1 MSDVQ
6 GRFES
11 LPPRLLRSY
20 GILDVMKLDPTQM
33 KDWEIAEA
41 AEANLK
47 KAAELAAELGLEE
60 GEWAPYGDVLAK
72 VDVTKVLKRVGKGR
86 KGKYI
91 DVTAITPTALGE
103 GKTTTTLGLVE
114 GLGKLGKK
122 VIGCVR
128 QPSGGPTFN
137 IKGSAAGGGLAQVVP
152 LTALSLGLTGDI
164 DAITNANNLAMVA
177 LNARMQHERNHDDAW
192 LAERGLKRLD
202 IDENRIQFR
211 WAIDFCAQGLRN
223 IEIGRGGKLDGY
235 TCASG
240 FYITVASEVMA
251 ILAMSADLAD
261 LRKRLSRIIVASSK
275 SGKPVTTADLEVDGA
290 MCALLVNA
298 MKPTLMQSLEGQPM
312 FVHAGPFAN
321 IAIGQN
327 SVVADRLA
335 CALGDYVVTESG
347 FASDMGFEKF
357 WNIKC
362 RCSGLKPDAVVLV
375 ATVRALKAHGGAPAV
390 KAGLPLDPV
399 YTTENLELLEKGC
412 ANLLAHIGIIRRAGI
427 QPVVCLNAFYTDTPA
442 ERDLVRRV
450 AEEAGATFAV
460 SDHWLKGGE
469 GALDLAEKVIAA
481 CDKPNEFAYLC
492 DLNEPLKARIEK
504 QVKEVYG
511 GDGVDYEP
519 LAEAKL
525 AAFQAD
531 PETAKLPIC
540 IAKTQY
546 SLSHDPKLLGRP
558 KGWRMPVKDVL
569 IYQGAGLLVPVAGEI
584 KLMPGT
590 SASPAYRRVDV
601 DVETG
606 KVRGLF

>member
-1 MSDVQ
+1 
-6 GRFES
+6 
-11 LPPRLLRSY
+11 
-20 GILDVMKLDPTQM
+20 MKLDPTKM
-33 KDWEIAEA
+33 KDWQIAEA
-41 AEANLK
+41 AEDNLK
-47 KAAELAAELGLEE
+47 SAASLVQELGLKDD
-60 GEWAPYGDVLAK
+60 EWSPYGHVLAK
-72 VDVTKVLKRVGKGR
+72 IDVTKVLKRVGEGK

-103 GKTTTTLGLVE
+103 GKTTTTLGLVQ
-114 GLGKLGKK
+114 GLGKLGKS
-122 VIGCVR
+122 VIGCIR

-152 LTALSLGLTGDI
+152 LTSLSLGLTGDI

-192 LAERGLKRLD
+192 LAQRGLKRLD
-202 IDENRIQFR
+202 IDENKIQFR

-223 IEIGRGGKLDGY
+223 IDIGNGGPLDGY
-235 TCASG
+235 TCKSG

-261 LRKRLSRIIVASSK
+261 LRKRLSKIIVAYSK
-275 SGKPVTTADLEVDGA
+275 SGAPVTTADLEVDGA

-298 MKPTLMQSLEGQPM
+298 IKPTMMQSIEGQPM

-335 CALGDYVVTESG
+335 SALADYVVTESG

-362 RCSGLKPDAVVLV
+362 RASGLKPAAVVLV

-412 ANLLAHIGIIRRAGI
+412 ENLLAHIDIIRKSGV

-442 ERDLVRRV
+442 ERELVRKV
-450 AEEAGATFAV
+450 AEGAGAKFAV

-469 GALDLAEKVIAA
+469 GAIELAKAVIAA
-481 CDKPNEFAYLC
+481 ADEPNDFHFLC
-492 DLNEPLKARIEK
+492 DLNDSLTSRIEK

-511 GDGVDYEP
+511 GDGVDFEP
-519 LAEAKL
+519 AALEKLKAFEAN
-525 AAFQAD
+525 
-531 PETAKLPIC
+531 PETAHLPVC
-540 IAKTQY
+540 MAKTQY

-558 KGWRMPVKDVL
+558 KGWRLPVKDVL
-569 IYQGAGLLVPVAGEI
+569 IYQGAGLIVPVAGEI

-590 SASPAYRRVDV
+590 SASPAFRRVDV

>member
-1 MSDVQ
+1 MA
-6 GRFES
+6 
-11 LPPRLLRSY
+11 
-20 GILDVMKLDPTQM
+20 KLDPTKM
-33 KDWEIAEA
+33 KDWQIAEA
-41 AEANLK
+41 AEENLR
-47 KAAELAAELGLEE
+47 KAADLAAELGLSED
-60 GEWAPYGDVLAK
+60 EWEPYGRYLAK
-72 VDVTKVLKRVGKGR
+72 IDVTKVLSRLGDKKRA
-86 KGKYI
+86 KYI

-103 GKTTTTLGLVE
+103 GKTTTTLGLVQ
-114 GLGKLGKK
+114 GLGFLGRK

-152 LTALSLGLTGDI
+152 LTKLSLGLTGDI

-177 LNARMQHERNHDDAW
+177 LNSRMQHERNHDDAW

-202 IDENRIQFR
+202 IDPERIQLR

-223 IEIGRGGKLDGY
+223 IEIGFGGKLDGFN
-235 TCASG
+235 TKSG

-251 ILAMSADLAD
+251 ILSMASDLAD
-261 LRKRLSRIIVASSK
+261 LRKRLAKIVVAYSK
-275 SGKPVTTADLEVDGA
+275 NGTPVTTADLEVDGA
-290 MCALLVNA
+290 MCALLVEA
-298 MKPTLMQSLEGQPM
+298 IKPTLMQSIEGQPM

-375 ATVRALKAHGGAPAV
+375 ATIRALKAHGGAPAV
-390 KAGLPLDPV
+390 KAGLPLDPA

-412 ANLLAHIGIIRRAGI
+412 DNLLAHIDIIRRSGVR
-427 QPVVCLNAFYTDTPA
+427 PVVCLNAFYTDTEK
-442 ERDLVRRV
+442 ERQLVREV
-450 AEEAGATFAV
+450 VEKAGARFAV

-469 GALDLAEKVIAA
+469 GALELAEAVIAA
-481 CDKPNEFAYLC
+481 CDDPNDFAFLC
-492 DLNEPLKARIEK
+492 DLEEPLKDRIEK

-511 GDGVDYEP
+511 GDGVDFES
-519 LAEAKL
+519 LALEKL
-525 AAFQAD
+525 AQFQSD
-531 PETAKLPIC
+531 PEIARLPIC

-546 SLSHDPKLLGRP
+546 SLSHDPTLLGRP

-569 IYQGAGLLVPVAGEI
+569 IYRGAGLVVPVAGEI

-590 SASPAYRRVDV
+590 SASPAYRRIDV
-601 DVETG
+601 DVASG
-606 KVRGLF
+606 RVSGLF

>member
-1 MSDVQ
+1 
-6 GRFES
+6 
-11 LPPRLLRSY
+11 
-20 GILDVMKLDPTQM
+20 MKLDPTKM
-33 KDWEIAEA
+33 KDWQVAEA

-47 KAAELAAELGLEE
+47 PAAELLKDLGIHDD
-60 GEWAPYGDVLAK
+60 EWDAYGKYLAK
-72 VDVTKVLKRVGKGR
+72 VDVTKVLKRVGAGR

-137 IKGSAAGGGLAQVVP
+137 IKGSAAGGGLAQVIP
-152 LTALSLGLTGDI
+152 LTSLSLGLTGDI

-177 LNARMQHERNHDDAW
+177 LNSRMQHERNHDDAW

-211 WAIDFCAQGLRN
+211 WAMDFCAQGLRN
-223 IEIGRGGKLDGY
+223 IEIGKGGKLDGY

-251 ILAMSADLAD
+251 ILAMASDLKD
-261 LRKRLSRIIVASSK
+261 LRARLAKIIVAYSK
-275 SGKPVTTADLEVDGA
+275 SGAPVTTHDLEVDGA

-298 MKPTLMQSLEGQPM
+298 IKPTLMQSLEGQPM

-375 ATVRALKAHGGAPAV
+375 ATVRALKAHGGAPKV
-390 KAGLPLDPV
+390 KAGLPLDPA
-399 YTTENLELLEKGC
+399 YTHENLELLKKGC
-412 ANLLAHIGIIRRAGI
+412 DNLLAHIDIIRRSGV
-427 QPVVCLNAFYTDTPA
+427 QPVVCLNAFYTDTSA
-442 ERDLVRRV
+442 ERELVRTV
-450 AEEAGATFAV
+450 AEGAGAAFAV
-460 SDHWLKGGE
+460 SDPWLKGGE
-469 GALDLAEKVIAA
+469 GALDLAQAVIRA
-481 CDKPNEFAYLC
+481 CDAPNDFAYLC
-492 DLNEPLKARIEK
+492 DLAEPIRDRIEK

-511 GDGVDYEP
+511 GDGVDFEP
-519 LAEAKL
+519 LAEEKL
-525 AAFQAD
+525 AAYQAD
-531 PETAKLPIC
+531 PATAQLPIC

-546 SLSHDPKLLGRP
+546 SLSHDPELLGRP
-558 KGWRMPVKDVL
+558 KGWRLPVKDIL
-569 IYQGAGLLVPVAGEI
+569 LYQGAGLLVPVAGEI

-590 SASPAYRRVDV
+590 SASPAFRRVDV

>member
-1 MSDVQ
+1 MA
-6 GRFES
+6 
-11 LPPRLLRSY
+11 
-20 GILDVMKLDPTQM
+20 KLDPAKM
-33 KDWEIAEA
+33 KDWQIAEA
-41 AEANLK
+41 AEENLRK
-47 KAAELAAELGLEE
+47 VADLAAELGL
-60 GEWAPYGDVLAK
+60 GEDEWEPYGRYLAK
-72 VDVTKVLKRVGKGR
+72 IDVTKVLARLGERKRA
-86 KGKYI
+86 KYI

-103 GKTTTTLGLVE
+103 GKTTTTLGLVQ
-114 GLGKLGKK
+114 GLGLLGRK

-152 LTALSLGLTGDI
+152 LTKLSLGLTGDI

-177 LNARMQHERNHDDAW
+177 LNSRMQHERNHDDAW

-202 IDENRIQFR
+202 IDPERIQLR

-223 IEIGRGGKLDGY
+223 IEIGFGGKLDGFNMK
-235 TCASG
+235 SG

-251 ILAMSADLAD
+251 ILSMASDLAD
-261 LRKRLSRIIVASSK
+261 LRKRLAKIVVAYSK
-275 SGKPVTTADLEVDGA
+275 SGAPVTTADLEVDGA
-290 MCALLVNA
+290 MCALLVEA
-298 MKPTLMQSLEGQPM
+298 IKPTLMQSIEGQPM
-312 FVHAGPFAN
+312 LVHAGPFAN

-390 KAGLPLDPV
+390 KAGLPLDPA

-412 ANLLAHIGIIRRAGI
+412 DNLLAHIDIIRRSGVR
-427 QPVVCLNAFYTDTPA
+427 PVVCLNAFYTDTEK
-442 ERDLVRRV
+442 ERQLVREV
-450 AEEAGATFAV
+450 VEKAGARFAV

-469 GALDLAEKVIAA
+469 GALELAETVIAA
-481 CDKPNEFAYLC
+481 CDDPNDFAFLC
-492 DLNEPLKARIEK
+492 DLEEPLKDRIEK

-511 GDGVDYEP
+511 GDGVDFEP
-519 LAEAKL
+519 LALEKL
-525 AAFQAD
+525 AQFQTD
-531 PETAKLPIC
+531 PEIARLPIC

-558 KGWRMPVKDVL
+558 TGWRMPVKDVL
-569 IYQGAGLLVPVAGEI
+569 IYRGAGLVVPVAGEI

-590 SASPAYRRVDV
+590 SASPAYRRIDV
-601 DVETG
+601 DVSTG
-606 KVRGLF
+606 RVSGLF

>member
-1 MSDVQ
+1 
-6 GRFES
+6 
-11 LPPRLLRSY
+11 
-20 GILDVMKLDPTQM
+20 MKLDPTKM
-33 KDWEIAEA
+33 KDWQIAEA
-41 AEANLK
+41 AEATLRP
-47 KAAELAAELGLEE
+47 AADLLRELGINDD
-60 GEWAPYGDVLAK
+60 EWDAYGRHLAK
-72 VDVTKVLKRVGKGR
+72 VDVTKVLRRLGGGDASKAPKRA
-86 KGKYI
+86 KYI

-114 GLGKLGKK
+114 GLGLLGKK
-122 VIGCVR
+122 VVGCVR

-152 LTALSLGLTGDI
+152 LTSLSLGLTGDI

-177 LNARMQHERNHDDAW
+177 LNSRMQHERNHDDAW

-202 IDENRIQFR
+202 IDPERIQFR
-211 WAIDFCAQGLRN
+211 WAMDFCAQGLRN
-223 IEIGRGGKLDGY
+223 IEIGRGGRLDGFN
-235 TCASG
+235 CQSG

-251 ILAMSADLAD
+251 ILAMSADLKD
-261 LRKRLSRIIVASSK
+261 LRERLSRIIVAYTK
-275 SGKPVTTADLEVDGA
+275 SGEPVTTRDLEVDGA

-298 MKPTLMQSLEGQPM
+298 IKPTLMQSIEGQPV

-347 FASDMGFEKF
+347 FASDMGYEKF

-390 KAGLPLDPV
+390 KAGLPLDPA

-412 ANLLAHIGIIRRAGI
+412 DNLLAHIDIIRRSGV

-442 ERDLVRRV
+442 ERELVRKV
-450 AEEAGATFAV
+450 AEKAGATFAV

-469 GALDLAEKVIAA
+469 GARDLAAAVIAA
-481 CDKPNEFAYLC
+481 CDAPNSFAFLC
-492 DLNEPLKARIEK
+492 DLAEPLKDRIEK

-511 GDGVDYEP
+511 GDGVDFEP
-519 LAEAKL
+519 EALRKL
-525 AAFQAD
+525 EMFQAN
-531 PETAKLPIC
+531 PETAKLPVC
-540 IAKTQY
+540 VAKTQY

-569 IYQGAGLLVPVAGEI
+569 IYQGAGLIVPVAGEI

-590 SASPAYRRVDV
+590 SASPAFRRIDV

>member
-1 MSDVQ
+1 MT
-6 GRFES
+6 
-11 LPPRLLRSY
+11 
-20 GILDVMKLDPTQM
+20 LDPTKM
-33 KDWEIAEA
+33 KDWQIAEA
-41 AEANLK
+41 AEANLRP
-47 KAAELAAELGLEE
+47 AAALAQALGIRDD
-60 GEWAPYGDVLAK
+60 EWDAYGKDLAK
-72 VDVTKVLKRVGKGR
+72 VDVTKVLRRVGAGR

-152 LTALSLGLTGDI
+152 LTSLSLGLTGDI
-164 DAITNANNLAMVA
+164 DAVTNANNLAMVA

-192 LAERGLKRLD
+192 LAARGLKRLD

-211 WAIDFCAQGLRN
+211 WAMDFCAQGLRN
-223 IEIGRGGKLDGY
+223 IEIGKGGKLDGY

-251 ILAMSADLAD
+251 ILAMASDLKD
-261 LRKRLSRIIVASSK
+261 LRARLAKIIVAYSK
-275 SGKPVTTADLEVDGA
+275 SGAPVTTHDLEVDGA

-298 MKPTLMQSLEGQPM
+298 IKPTLMQSLEGQPM

-375 ATVRALKAHGGAPAV
+375 ATVRALKAHGGAPKV

-399 YTTENLELLEKGC
+399 YTHENLELLKKGC
-412 ANLLAHIGIIRRAGI
+412 DNLLAHIDIIRRSGV
-427 QPVVCLNAFYTDTPA
+427 QPVVCLNAFCTDTPA
-442 ERDLVRRV
+442 ERELVRTV
-450 AEEAGATFAV
+450 AEGAGAAFAV

-469 GALDLAEKVIAA
+469 GALDLAQAVIRA
-481 CDKPNEFAYLC
+481 CDAPNDFAYLC
-492 DLNEPLKARIEK
+492 DLAEPIRDRIEK

-511 GDGVDYEP
+511 GDGVDFEP
-519 LAEAKL
+519 LAEEKL
-525 AAFQAD
+525 AAYQAD
-531 PETAKLPIC
+531 SATAKLPIC

-546 SLSHDPKLLGRP
+546 SLSHDPELLGRP
-558 KGWRMPVKDVL
+558 KGWRLPVKDIL
-569 IYQGAGLLVPVAGEI
+569 LYQGAGLLVPVAGEI

-590 SASPAYRRVDV
+590 SASPAFRRVDV

>member
-1 MSDVQ
+1 MN
-6 GRFES
+6 
-11 LPPRLLRSY
+11 
-20 GILDVMKLDPTQM
+20 LDPTKM
-33 KDWEIAEA
+33 KDWQIAEA
-41 AEANLK
+41 AEATLRT
-47 KAAELAAELGLEE
+47 AADLAAELGLER
-60 GEWAPYGDVLAK
+60 GEWSPYGDVLAK
-72 VDVTKVLKRVGKGR
+72 VDVTKVLKRLGGKKR
-86 KGKYI
+86 AKYI

-114 GLGKLGKK
+114 GLGRRGKK

-177 LNARMQHERNHDDAW
+177 LNSRMQHERNHDDAW
-192 LAERGLKRLD
+192 LAERGLRRLD
-202 IDENRIQFR
+202 VDPARVQLR
-211 WAIDFCAQGLRN
+211 WAMDFCAQGLRD
-223 IEIGRGGKLDGY
+223 IEIGRGGRLDGFRMD
-235 TCASG
+235 SG

-251 ILAMSADLAD
+251 ILAMSADLRD
-261 LRKRLSRIIVASSK
+261 LRERLGRIVVAYSK
-275 SGKPVTTADLEVDGA
+275 SGAPITTRDLEVDGA

-298 MKPTLMQSLEGQPM
+298 IKPTLMQSLEGQPV

-335 CALGDYVVTESG
+335 CARGDYVVTESG
-347 FASDMGFEKF
+347 FAADMGFEKF

-362 RCSGLKPDAVVLV
+362 RCSGLTPDAVVLV
-375 ATVRALKAHGGAPAV
+375 ATVRALKAHGGAPKV

-399 YTTENLELLEKGC
+399 YTHEDLGLLEKGC
-412 ANLLAHIGIIRRAGI
+412 DNLLAHIDIIRRSGV

-442 ERDLVRRV
+442 ERALVRKV
-450 AEEAGATFAV
+450 AEAAGARFAV

-469 GALDLAEKVIAA
+469 GALELADAVVAA
-481 CDKPNEFAYLC
+481 CDEPSSFEFLC
-492 DLNEPLKARIEK
+492 DLSEPLKDRIEK
-504 QVKEVYG
+504 QVREVYG

-519 LAEAKL
+519 VALEKL
-525 AAFQAD
+525 AALQAD
-531 PETAKLPIC
+531 PETARLPVC
-540 IAKTQY
+540 VAKTQY
-546 SLSHDPKLLGRP
+546 SLSHDPSLLGRP
-558 KGWRMPVKDVL
+558 RGWRMPVRDVL
-569 IYQGAGLLVPVAGEI
+569 VYKGAGLVVPVAGEI

-590 SASPAYRRVDV
+590 SASPAYRRIDV

-606 KVRGLF
+606 HVRGLF

>member
-1 MSDVQ
+1 
-6 GRFES
+6 
-11 LPPRLLRSY
+11 
-20 GILDVMKLDPTQM
+20 M
-33 KDWEIAEA
+33 KDWQIAEA
-41 AEANLK
+41 AEENLK
-47 KAAELAAELGLEE
+47 PAAELARELGLNDD
-60 GEWAPYGDVLAK
+60 EWTPYGRVLAK
-72 VDVTKVLKRVGKGR
+72 VDVTRVLKRLGEKKR
-86 KGKYI
+86 AKYI

-122 VIGCVR
+122 VVGCVR

-152 LTALSLGLTGDI
+152 LTSLSLGLTGDI

-177 LNARMQHERNHDDAW
+177 LNSRMQHERNHDDAW

-202 IDENRIQFR
+202 IDPERIQFR
-211 WAIDFCAQGLRN
+211 WAMDFCAQGLRN
-223 IEIGRGGKLDGY
+223 IEIGRGGRLDGFN
-235 TCASG
+235 CASG

-251 ILAMSADLAD
+251 ILAMSADLKD
-261 LRKRLSRIIVASSK
+261 LRARLSKIIVAYSK
-275 SGKPVTTADLEVDGA
+275 SGAPVTTKDLEVDGA

-298 MKPTLMQSLEGQPM
+298 IQPTLMQSVEGQPV

-347 FASDMGFEKF
+347 FASDMGYEKF

-412 ANLLAHIGIIRRAGI
+412 DNLLAHIDIIRRSGI
-427 QPVVCLNAFYTDTPA
+427 QPVVCLNAFYTDTQA
-442 ERDLVRRV
+442 ERDLVRKI
-450 AEEAGATFAV
+450 AEKAGARFAV
-460 SDHWLKGGE
+460 SDHWLKGGD
-469 GALDLAEKVIAA
+469 GALELADAVIKACDEPNRFEFLCDLAE
-481 CDKPNEFAYLC
+481 
-492 DLNEPLKARIEK
+492 PLRDRIEK

-511 GDGVDYEP
+511 GDGVDFEP
-519 LAEAKL
+519 LALEKL
-525 AAFQAD
+525 EAFQKNPD
-531 PETAKLPIC
+531 TAKLPVC
-540 IAKTQY
+540 VAKTQY

-558 KGWRMPVKDVL
+558 RGWRMPVKDVL
-569 IYQGAGLLVPVAGEI
+569 IYQGAGLIVPVAGEI

-590 SASPAYRRVDV
+590 SASPAYRRIDV

-606 KVRGLF
+606 KVKGLF

>member
-1 MSDVQ
+1 
-6 GRFES
+6 
-11 LPPRLLRSY
+11 
-20 GILDVMKLDPTQM
+20 
-33 KDWEIAEA
+33 
-41 AEANLK
+41 
-47 KAAELAAELGLEE
+47 
-60 GEWAPYGDVLAK
+60 
-72 VDVTKVLKRVGKGR
+72 
-86 KGKYI
+86 
-91 DVTAITPTALGE
+91 
-103 GKTTTTLGLVE
+103 
-114 GLGKLGKK
+114 
-122 VIGCVR
+122 
-128 QPSGGPTFN
+128 
-137 IKGSAAGGGLAQVVP
+137 
-152 LTALSLGLTGDI
+152 
-164 DAITNANNLAMVA
+164 MVA
-177 LNARMQHERNHDDAW
+177 LNSRMQHERNHDDAW

-202 IDENRIQFR
+202 IDPERIQFR
-211 WAIDFCAQGLRN
+211 WAMDFCAQGLRN
-223 IEIGRGGKLDGY
+223 IEIGKGGRLDGFN
-235 TCASG
+235 CQSG

-251 ILAMSADLAD
+251 ILAMSADLKD
-261 LRKRLSRIIVASSK
+261 LRERLSRIIVAYTK
-275 SGKPVTTADLEVDGA
+275 SGEPVTTRDLEVDGA

-298 MKPTLMQSLEGQPM
+298 IKPTLMQSIEGQPV

-347 FASDMGFEKF
+347 FASDMGYEKF

-390 KAGLPLDPV
+390 KAGLPLDPA

-412 ANLLAHIGIIRRAGI
+412 DNLLAHIDIIRRSGV

-442 ERDLVRRV
+442 ERELVRKV
-450 AEEAGATFAV
+450 AEKAGAAFAV

-469 GALDLAEKVIAA
+469 GARDLAAAVIAA
-481 CDKPNEFAYLC
+481 CDAPNSFAFLC
-492 DLNEPLKARIEK
+492 DLAEPLKDRIEK

-511 GDGVDYEP
+511 GDGVDFEP
-519 LAEAKL
+519 EALRKL
-525 AAFQAD
+525 EMFQAN
-531 PETAKLPIC
+531 PETAKLPVC
-540 IAKTQY
+540 VAKTQY

-569 IYQGAGLLVPVAGEI
+569 IYQGAGLVVPVAGEI

-590 SASPAYRRVDV
+590 SASPAFRRIDV

>member
-1 MSDVQ
+1 MA
-6 GRFES
+6 
-11 LPPRLLRSY
+11 
-20 GILDVMKLDPTQM
+20 KLDPTKM
-33 KDWEIAEA
+33 KDWQIAEA
-41 AEANLK
+41 AEENLR
-47 KAAELAAELGLEE
+47 KAADLAAELGLSED
-60 GEWAPYGDVLAK
+60 EWEPYGRYLAK
-72 VDVTKVLKRVGKGR
+72 IDVTKVLSRLGDKKRA
-86 KGKYI
+86 KYI

-103 GKTTTTLGLVE
+103 GKTTTTLGLVQ
-114 GLGKLGKK
+114 GLGLLGRK

-152 LTALSLGLTGDI
+152 LTKLSLGLTGDI

-177 LNARMQHERNHDDAW
+177 LNSRMQHECNHDDAW

-202 IDENRIQFR
+202 IDPERIQLR

-223 IEIGRGGKLDGY
+223 IEIGFGGKLDGFN
-235 TCASG
+235 TKSG

-251 ILAMSADLAD
+251 ILSMASDLAD
-261 LRKRLSRIIVASSK
+261 LRKRLAKIVVAYSK
-275 SGKPVTTADLEVDGA
+275 NGTPVTTADLEVDGA
-290 MCALLVNA
+290 MCALLVEA
-298 MKPTLMQSLEGQPM
+298 IKPTLMQSIEGQPM

-375 ATVRALKAHGGAPAV
+375 ATIRALKAHGGAPAV
-390 KAGLPLDPV
+390 KAGLPLDPA

-412 ANLLAHIGIIRRAGI
+412 DNLLAHIDIIRRSGVR
-427 QPVVCLNAFYTDTPA
+427 PVVCLNAFYTDTEK
-442 ERDLVRRV
+442 ERQLVREV
-450 AEEAGATFAV
+450 VEKAGARFAV

-469 GALDLAEKVIAA
+469 GALELAEAVIAA
-481 CDKPNEFAYLC
+481 CDDPNDFAFLC
-492 DLNEPLKARIEK
+492 DLEEPLKDRIEK

-511 GDGVDYEP
+511 GDGVDFEP
-519 LAEAKL
+519 LALEKL
-525 AAFQAD
+525 AQFQSD
-531 PETAKLPIC
+531 PEIARLPIC

-558 KGWRMPVKDVL
+558 TGWRMPVKDVL
-569 IYQGAGLLVPVAGEI
+569 IYRGAGLVVPVAGEI

-590 SASPAYRRVDV
+590 SASPAYRRIDV
-601 DVETG
+601 DVASG
-606 KVRGLF
+606 RVSGLF

>member
-1 MSDVQ
+1 
-6 GRFES
+6 
-11 LPPRLLRSY
+11 
-20 GILDVMKLDPTQM
+20 M
-33 KDWEIAEA
+33 KDWEIAQS
-41 AEANLK
+41 AEDSLRKVADL
-47 KAAELAAELGLEE
+47 AEELGLRDD
-60 GEWAPYGDVLAK
+60 EWTAYGDVLAK
-72 VDVTKVLKRVGKGR
+72 VDVTKVLSRLGEKKRA
-86 KGKYI
+86 KYI

-103 GKTTTTLGLVE
+103 GKTTTTLGLVQ

-152 LTALSLGLTGDI
+152 LTSLSLGLTGDI

-177 LNARMQHERNHDDAW
+177 LNSRMQHERNHDDAW

-202 IDENRIQFR
+202 VDPERIQFR
-211 WAIDFCAQGLRN
+211 WAIDFCAQALRN
-223 IEIGRGGKLDGY
+223 IEIGRGGKLDGF
-235 TCASG
+235 TCESG

-251 ILAMSADLAD
+251 ILAMSSDLAD
-261 LRKRLSRIIVASSK
+261 LRRRLSKIIVAYSK
-275 SGKPVTTADLEVDGA
+275 SGKSITTADLEVDGA

-298 MKPTLMQSLEGQPM
+298 IKPTLMQSIEGQPM

-327 SVVADRLA
+327 SVVADKLA

-347 FASDMGFEKF
+347 FASDMGYEKF

-362 RCSGLKPDAVVLV
+362 RCSKLKPDAVVLV
-375 ATVRALKAHGGAPAV
+375 ATVRALKAHGGAPKV
-390 KAGLPLDPV
+390 KASLPLDSV
-399 YTTENLELLEKGC
+399 YTTENLDLLRKGC
-412 ANLLAHIGIIRRAGI
+412 DNLLAHIDIIRRSGV
-427 QPVVCLNAFYTDTPA
+427 QPVVCLNAFYTDTQA
-442 ERDLVRRV
+442 ERDLVRKI

-469 GALDLAEKVIAA
+469 GAIELAEAVIKS
-481 CDKPNEFAYLC
+481 CEEPNSFEYLC
-492 DLNEPLKARIEK
+492 NLDDPIRERIEC

-511 GDGVDYEP
+511 GDGVDFEP
-519 LAEAKL
+519 KALEKL
-525 AAFQAD
+525 ERYQAD
-531 PETAKLPIC
+531 PEISKLPVC

-546 SLSHDPKLLGRP
+546 SLSHDPELLGRP
-558 KGWRMPVKDVL
+558 KGWRLPVKDILV
-569 IYQGAGLLVPVAGEI
+569 YHGAGLLVPVAGEI

-590 SASPAYRRVDV
+590 SASPAYRKIDV

-606 KVRGLF
+606 KVKGLF

>member
-1 MSDVQ
+1 
-6 GRFES
+6 
-11 LPPRLLRSY
+11 
-20 GILDVMKLDPTQM
+20 MKLDPTKM
-33 KDWEIAEA
+33 KDWQIAEA
-41 AEANLK
+41 AEANLRP
-47 KAAELAAELGLEE
+47 AADLVQELGIQD
-60 GEWAPYGDVLAK
+60 GEWDAYGKFLAK
-72 VDVTKVLKRVGKGR
+72 VDVTKVLKRVGAGR
-86 KGKYI
+86 RGKYI

-114 GLGKLGKK
+114 GLGRLGKK

-152 LTALSLGLTGDI
+152 LTSLSLGLTGDI
-164 DAITNANNLAMVA
+164 DAVTNANNLAMVA

-202 IDENRIQFR
+202 VDENRIPFR
-211 WAIDFCAQGLRN
+211 WAMDFCAQGLRN
-223 IEIGRGGKLDGY
+223 IEIGKGGKLDGY

-251 ILAMSADLAD
+251 ILAMASDLKD
-261 LRKRLSRIIVASSK
+261 LRERLSKIIVAYSK
-275 SGKPVTTADLEVDGA
+275 SGVPVTTRDLEVDGA

-298 MKPTLMQSLEGQPM
+298 IKPTLMQSLEGQPM

-375 ATVRALKAHGGAPAV
+375 ATVRALKAHGGAPKV
-390 KAGLPLDPV
+390 KAGLPLDPA

-412 ANLLAHIGIIRRAGI
+412 DNLLAHIDIIRRAGV

-442 ERDLVRRV
+442 ERELVRKV
-450 AEEAGATFAV
+450 AERAGAAFAV

-469 GALDLAEKVIAA
+469 GALDLAKAVIAA
-481 CDKPNEFAYLC
+481 CDAPNDFAYLC
-492 DLNEPLKARIEK
+492 DLAEPLKDRIER
-504 QVKEVYG
+504 QVKEIYG

-519 LAEAKL
+519 LAAEKL
-525 AAFQAD
+525 AAFQAN
-531 PETAKLPIC
+531 PETAHLPVC
-540 IAKTQY
+540 MAKTQY
-546 SLSHDPKLLGRP
+546 SLSHDPNLLGRP
-558 KGWRMPVKDVL
+558 KGWRLPVRDVL
-569 IYQGAGLLVPVAGEI
+569 LYQGAGLVVPVAGEI

-590 SASPAYRRVDV
+590 SASPAFRRVDV

>member
-1 MSDVQ
+1 
-6 GRFES
+6 
-11 LPPRLLRSY
+11 
-20 GILDVMKLDPTQM
+20 MKLDPTKMQ
-33 KDWEIAEA
+33 DWEVAEA
-41 AEANLK
+41 AEANLRP
-47 KAAELAAELGLEE
+47 ASALIEELGIAD
-60 GEWAPYGDVLAK
+60 GEWDAYGRNLAK
-72 VDVTKVLKRVGKGR
+72 VDATKVLKRVGAGR
-86 KGKYI
+86 RGKYI

-114 GLGKLGKK
+114 GLGRLGKR

-137 IKGSAAGGGLAQVVP
+137 IKGSAAGGGLAQVIP
-152 LTALSLGLTGDI
+152 LTSLSLGLTGDI

-177 LNARMQHERNHDDAW
+177 LNSRMQHERNHDDAW
-192 LAERGLKRLD
+192 LAERGLRRLD
-202 IDENRIQFR
+202 VDPARIQFR
-211 WAIDFCAQGLRN
+211 WAMDFCAQGLRN
-223 IEIGRGGKLDGY
+223 IEIGKGGRLDGFE
-235 TCASG
+235 CESG

-251 ILAMSADLAD
+251 ILAMSADLRD
-261 LRKRLSRIIVASSK
+261 LRERLSRIVVAYSK
-275 SGKPVTTADLEVDGA
+275 SGAPVTTRDLEVDGA

-298 MKPTLMQSLEGQPM
+298 IKPTLMQSIEGQPV

-347 FASDMGFEKF
+347 FASDMGYEKF

-399 YTTENLELLEKGC
+399 YTTENLDLLEKGC
-412 ANLLAHIGIIRRAGI
+412 DNLLAHIDIIRRSGV
-427 QPVVCLNAFYTDTPA
+427 QPVVCLNAFYTDTKA

-450 AEEAGATFAV
+450 AEAAGATFAV

-469 GALDLAEKVIAA
+469 GALELAEAVVKA
-481 CDKPNEFAYLC
+481 CDAPNDFAFLC
-492 DLNEPLKARIEK
+492 DLGEPLKDRIEK
-504 QVKEVYG
+504 QVREVYG
-511 GDGVDYEP
+511 GDGVDFEP
-519 LAEAKL
+519 EALRKL
-525 AAFQAD
+525 EMYQAD
-531 PETAKLPIC
+531 PETARLPVC
-540 IAKTQY
+540 VAKTQY

-558 KGWRMPVKDVL
+558 RGWRMPVRDILVYK
-569 IYQGAGLLVPVAGEI
+569 GAGLLVPVAGEI

-590 SASPAYRRVDV
+590 SASPAYRRIDV

-606 KVRGLF
+606 RVKGLF

>member
-6 GRFES
+6 SRFES

-412 ANLLAHIGIIRRAGI
+412 DNLLAHIGIIRRAGI